1 MHQKCSNFHF
11 FLSLLSS
18 LMYSNEKK
26 NFEREKKKTATIRN
40 ICIWM
45 VAEKV
50 LGEQGRAQR
59 VTNLIPSSNQS
70 MCTGMTDAKEKRLYE
85 HLCRMIVQDL
95 LNKIKDMNEW
105 TLTLIWPCV
114 RVYNRWEPQGHLSC
128 HTNMPNFFFSIFFS

>member
-1 MHQKCSNFHF
+1 
-11 FLSLLSS
+11 
-18 LMYSNEKK
+18 
-26 NFEREKKKTATIRN
+26 
-40 ICIWM
+40 M

-105 TLTLIWPCV
+105 TLTI
-114 RVYNRWEPQGHLSC
+114 
-128 HTNMPNFFFSIFFS
+128 I